1 MRILISGASGL
12 IGNALVSHL
21 EADGHEVIKLVRRNS
36 SKPNEVSWNPAKHEL
51 DISNIGNVDAVIN
64 LSGAGVGDRRW
75 TAKYKNEILTSR
87 VDSTQTLVSAI
98 DAMAIK
104 PKVLLNASAIG
115 FYGDRGA
122 ADVDESSTKGT
133 GFLSDVVLAW
143 ESAALKARDNGVR
156 VVLLRTG
163 LVFTNRGGALGKLLP
178 LFKLGLGGKI
188 AGGKQYWSFISLE
201 DEIRAIAFLLNSEI
215 SGPVN
220 LTAPNP
226 ATNAE
231 VTSALGKALRRPT
244 LFAVPGFA
252 LNIVLGEFATE
263 ITGGVK
269 VLPTVLHNAG
279 FTWKHPTI
287 EDVVSTVV

>member
-51 DISNIGNVDAVIN
+51 DISKIGNVDAVIN

-115 FYGDRGA
+115 LYGDRGA

-231 VTSALGKALRRPT
+231 VTSALGKALSRPT

-279 FTWKHPTI
+279 FTWNHPTI

>member
-21 EADGHEVIKLVRRNS
+21 KSDGHEILQLVRRPAKS
-36 SKPNEVSWNPAKHEL
+36 SGEVTWNPSKHEL
-51 DISNIGNVDAVIN
+51 DDSQLGTIDAVIN

-75 TAKYKNEILTSR
+75 TKAYKNEILKSR
-87 VDSTQTLVSAI
+87 VDSTSTIVNAI
-98 DAMAIK
+98 HSMQVK

-122 ADVDESSTKGT
+122 TEVDENSSKGT
-133 GFLSDVVLAW
+133 GFLSDVVQAW
-143 ESAALKARDNGVR
+143 ESAALNLKGSGVR

-163 LVFTNRGGALGKLLP
+163 LVFTHRGGALAKLLP
-178 LFKLGLGGKI
+178 IFKLGLGGKL
-188 AGGKQYWSFISLE
+188 AGGKQYWSYISIE
-201 DEIRAIAFLLNSEI
+201 DEIRAIDFLLNSDI

-220 LTAPNP
+220 LTTPNP

-231 VTSALGKALRRPT
+231 VTKALGMALKRPT
-244 LFAVPGFA
+244 LIPVPAFA
-252 LNIVLGEFATE
+252 LKIVLGEFSTE
-263 ITGGVK
+263 ITGGVN
-269 VLPTVLHNAG
+269 VIPTVLHNAG
-279 FTWKHPTI
+279 FKWHHPTI

>member
-12 IGNALVSHL
+12 IGKALVSHL
-21 EADGHEVIKLVRRNS
+21 ESDGHDVVKLVRRNPKS
-36 SKPNEVSWNPAKHEL
+36 LSEVSWNPAKHEL
-51 DISNIGNVDAVIN
+51 DVSKLGNIDAVIN

-75 TAKYKNEILTSR
+75 TNSYKNEILNSRLDATS
-87 VDSTQTLVSAI
+87 TLVNAI
-98 DAMAIK
+98 NSMVVK

-122 ADVDESSTKGT
+122 AEVDESSTKGT
-133 GFLSDVVLAW
+133 GFLSDVVQAW
-143 ESAALKARDNGVR
+143 ESAALNLQNSGVR

-163 LVFTNRGGALGKLLP
+163 LVFTHRGGALGKLLP

-188 AGGKQYWSFISLE
+188 AGGNQYWSFISIT
-201 DEIRAIAFLLNSEI
+201 DEVRAIDFLLNSDI

-231 VTSALGKALRRPT
+231 VTQALGKALKRPT
-244 LFAVPGFA
+244 LLAVPGFA
-252 LNIVLGEFATE
+252 LKIVLGEFSTE
-263 ITGGVK
+263 ITGGVN
-269 VLPTVLHNAG
+269 VIPTVLHNAG
-279 FTWKHPTI
+279 FTWNHPTI
-287 EDVVSTVV
+287 SDVVSTVI

>member
-12 IGNALVSHL
+12 IGNALVSYL
-21 EADGHEVIKLVRRNS
+21 ESDGHEVIRLVRRD
-36 SKPNEVSWNPAKHEL
+36 SKKHNEVSWNPGKHEI
-51 DISNIGNVDAVIN
+51 DSTKVGNIDAVIN

-75 TAKYKNEILTSR
+75 TNSYKTEILKSR
-87 VDSTQTLVSAI
+87 VDATTTLVNAI
-98 DAMAIK
+98 NSMPIK

-122 ADVDESSTKGT
+122 SKVDETSAKGA
-133 GFLSDVVLAW
+133 GFLSDVVQAW
-143 ESAALKARDNGVR
+143 ESAALNLNNTGVR

-163 LVFTNRGGALGKLLP
+163 LVFTHRGGALGKLLP
-178 LFKLGLGGKI
+178 LFKLGLGGVI
-188 AGGKQYWSFISLE
+188 AGGKQYWSFISIQ
-201 DEIRAIAFLLNSEI
+201 DEVRAIDFLLNSDI

-231 VTSALGKALRRPT
+231 VTRALGKALKRPS
-244 LFAVPGFA
+244 LLAVPGFA
-252 LNIVLGEFATE
+252 LKIVLGEFSTE
-263 ITGGVK
+263 ITGGVN
-269 VLPTVLHNAG
+269 VIPSVLHNAG
-279 FTWKHPTI
+279 FTWNHPTI